1 MENILLSPFYL
12 LLLLA
17 ITCDPCTIL
26 FVCINKTKLCISYA
40 FLFKLDIMC
49 VETDKKIF
57 TLLLLIG
64 SVCGK
69 LLIVCC
75 IRFALSVDWK
85 CEAIVGTLTLWYKM
99 GKFNKAI

>member
-1 MENILLSPFYL
+1 MFLLNFLHSCSLEMTLNCVACVMENRLVTPFYL

-49 VETDKKIF
+49 VD
-57 TLLLLIG
+57 
-64 SVCGK
+64 VCG
-69 LLIVCC
+69 
-75 IRFALSVDWK
+75 
-85 CEAIVGTLTLWYKM
+85 
-99 GKFNKAI
+99 N